1 MNKSGMPLLLPL
13 ISRISRLVSRRLGI
27 GTVPQASPQEP
38 SPPWAFDWPQDQ
50 AALPWF
56 DLESAEHSIAER
68 LEHGKISEADS
79 VLLTEWVRSGCFVIP
94 NLIDSRRVRALA
106 EIIQNLWTMSEPC
119 DGLTINGVWL
129 GDSKRL
135 AISHAHLLSLSA
147 DERSVSSA
155 RSNWRVSGMH
165 NHFSEARSIF
175 EDPVLRRTCE
185 LILDRPAT
193 PRASL
198 TFEKGSQQLL
208 HQDTCAFHVYPRNNI
223 VGVWIALEDISP
235 DSGPL
240 VYYPGSHR
248 EPLYSGFHNYP
259 QTNRRTC
266 DRTTLELYDK
276 DIAQLAGCYQRKQFL
291 PRAGDAFFWHGQLIH
306 GGDQVL
312 NSSLTRRSYVIHFI
326 ADGCDVS
333 DRVVGPFN
341 W

>member
-1 MNKSGMPLLLPL
+1 MPTLFPL
-13 ISRISRLVSRRLGI
+13 VSRISRLVSKQLGFS
-27 GTVPQASPQEP
+27 TVPPASPQEP
-38 SPPWAFDWPQDQ
+38 PLPRALEWPQDE

-56 DLESAEHSIAER
+56 DLDSAEHSIAER
-68 LEHGKISEADS
+68 LEHGKIIATDS
-79 VLLTEWVRSGCFVIP
+79 VLLNSWVRSGCFVIP
-94 NLIDSRRVRALA
+94 NLIDSSRVRALA
-106 EIIQNLWTMSEPC
+106 EIIQDLWSMSEPC
-119 DGLTINGVWL
+119 DGLSISGICL
-129 GDSKRL
+129 GDKKQT
-135 AISHAHLLSLSA
+135 ISHAQLLSLSA
-147 DERSVSSA
+147 DERSASRA
-155 RSNWRVSGMH
+155 RANWRVGGMH

-175 EDPVLRRTCE
+175 EDPLLRHTCE

-198 TFEKGSQQLL
+198 IFEKGSQQLL

-266 DRTTLELYDK
+266 DRSTLEQYDK
-276 DIAQLAGCYQRKQFL
+276 DIDRLSQRYQRRQFL

-306 GGDQVL
+306 GGDKVL
-312 NSSLTRRSYVIHFI
+312 NPSLTRLSYVIHFI

-333 DRVVGPFN
+333 DRVVGPYN